1 MASAFEFTLNG
12 RSIRVSDVSPNTTLL
27 EYLRSSG
34 LTGTKEGCAE
44 GDCGACSVAIVERD
58 ANGKAAYRAVNSC
71 LMPICLLAGRDVVSV
86 EGICKSEIRNPKSE
100 IEKLHPVQ
108 RAMAEGYG
116 AQCGYCTPGFICSLF
131 EGYYRNDLHT
141 HDDLDDQLSGNLCRC
156 TGYRPIRDAAME
168 AFQCGVRSAECGI
181 KDQFAERLQYSE
193 ARLGAAAYES
203 AGEKFLR
210 PVSLAELFQSLNA
223 NPEAR
228 LIAGATELGLEITK
242 RYKKFSTL
250 ISIEAVAELRE
261 IKSTATEWHIG
272 GAVTLT
278 VIKDKL
284 GAEFSMLNDMLRVF
298 GSRQIRNRATMGG
311 NIVTAS
317 PIGDSAPCLLALE
330 ASVVLASKKGERAL
344 PVGEFFLAYRK
355 TALQAGEVLKTI
367 IIPRGVSAAGLTRKT
382 AWLKVSKR
390 REMDIS
396 TVAGAFVVDL
406 DSKNVVRHVR
416 LGYGGVAAMPARAK
430 QTEAALLGKAWSAET
445 IQSVLPV
452 LRTEFTPISD
462 VRGTAEY
469 RSGLITSLLEK
480 FECSTRV
487 SRVGSGV
494 TPKPSSDKLN
504 LVERNFRRDA
514 ENHPPEAGAT
524 KTAHESAHK
533 HVTGESIYTD
543 DFGARRQMLEVWPVC
558 APHARAK
565 ILKRDASAART
576 MPGVAAVLLAED
588 VPGVNDVGAVR
599 HDEVLL
605 ADKEVFYHGQII
617 ALVVGETQEACRNA
631 AAKIVVEYEPLPP
644 ILKIEDAI
652 AQNSVHYEP
661 NFIRRGDV
669 AKIFGVVSRTFDAAG
684 EATPG
689 FRRDAENHPRDAGAT
704 ATTTGATQILEGE
717 FSFGG
722 QEHFYLE
729 MQAAYAEPGE
739 EGSMFVMSSTQH
751 PSEVQHIVAH
761 VLQVPTNHVVV
772 QSPRMGG
779 GFGGKETQAAM
790 FAALAALAAAKTR
803 QAVRVRV
810 NRDLDMM
817 ITGKRHPFLA
827 RFKVGHDAEGRLLAA
842 KVELFSNAGWS
853 LDLSMPVTDRA
864 MFHLDNA
871 YYIPNVEFSGQA
883 MKTNVASNTAFRG
896 FGGPQG
902 MLVIEE
908 ILDRVARRL
917 GKTPEEVRERNLYH
931 GTGETNTTH
940 YGQEIADNRIQR
952 VWQELKQSSEFGKR
966 RAEIAEWNSQHPQR
980 KRGLAMTPVK
990 FGISFT
996 LTHLNQAGALVLIYQ
1011 DGTVQVN
1018 HGATE
1023 MGQGVHTNMAM
1034 VTAKELG
1041 ISLKNVRVMPT
1052 STDKVP
1058 NTSATAAS
1066 CGTDLNGMAV
1076 KNACDI
1082 LRERLAPVAAKMLAA
1097 KLGREIP
1104 PENIFFANDFVFE
1117 AGSLVA
1123 ESIQMSTQNPAL
1135 MDEISRGETAIP
1147 FAKVVQAAY
1156 VQRIGLSSTG
1166 YYRTPEIHYDRA
1178 KGQGK
1183 PFHYFAV
1190 GAAVTEV
1197 EVDGF
1202 TGMMR
1207 ILRADLLQ
1215 DCGNSI
1221 NPGINIGQI
1230 EGAYVQGAGWLTCE
1244 ELVWNDQGVLLTHS
1258 PDTYKIPAVG
1268 DRPLEFNVKL
1278 LKDAEQAN
1286 TIFGSKAVGEP
1297 PFMLAISVREAI
1309 RDAVAAFG
1317 SGQGE
1322 VALASPATGEAI
1334 WRAIQRVKAPS
1345 TNIQAPEKLQT
1356 PSSKQTGAMAI

>member
-12 RSIRVSDVSPNTTLL
+12 RSVCVSDVSPNTTLL
-27 EYLRSSG
+27 EYLRSTG

-58 ANGKAAYRAVNSC
+58 ADGKAAYRAVNSC
-71 LMPICLLAGRDVVSV
+71 LMPVCLLAGREVVSV
-86 EGICKSEIRNPKSE
+86 EGVGCSKQM
-100 IEKLHPVQ
+100 HPVQ

-131 EGYYRNDLHT
+131 EGYYRNDIHT

-168 AFQCGVRSAECGI
+168 ACAGRAAANGNDAFV
-181 KDQFAERLQYSE
+181 ERLKKSDASISKAEY
-193 ARLGAAAYES
+193 AC
-203 AGEKFLR
+203 AGEKFFR
-210 PVSLAELFQSLNA
+210 PTSLVELFRLRKE
-223 NPEAR
+223 NPDAR

-250 ISIEAVAELRE
+250 ISTEAVAELKE
-261 IKSTATEWHIG
+261 IKSTPDAWHIG

-284 GAEFSMLNDMLRVF
+284 GAEFPALNDMLRVF

-317 PIGDSAPCLLALE
+317 PIGDSAPVLLATD
-330 ASVVLASKKGERAL
+330 AQVVLASESGERTL
-344 PVGEFFLAYRK
+344 LIGEFFIAYRK
-355 TALQAGEVLKTI
+355 TALQTNEVLKSI
-367 IIPRGVSAAGLTRKT
+367 IVPRSGAAVGLTRKV
-382 AWLKVSKR
+382 AWYKVSKR

-396 TVAGAFVVDL
+396 TVAGCFAVDV
-406 DSKNVVRHVR
+406 DKQNVVRHVR
-416 LGYGGVAAMPARAK
+416 LAFGGVAAMPARAK
-430 QTEAALLGKAWSAET
+430 KTEAALTGKPWSRET
-445 IQSVLPV
+445 IQNVLPI

-462 VRGTAEY
+462 VRGSVEY
-469 RSGLITSLLEK
+469 RTGLITSLLEK

-494 TPKPSSDKLN
+494 TPEPSVDNFKDFGQK
-504 LVERNFRRDA
+504 NFRWDA
-514 ENHPPEAGAT
+514 ENHPRDAGA
-524 KTAHESAHK
+524 TAHESAHK
-533 HVTGESIYTD
+533 HVSGESIYTD
-543 DFGARRQMLEVWPVC
+543 DFGAKRNLLEVWPLC

-565 ILKRDASAART
+565 ILKRDASAAKT
-576 MPGVAAVLLAED
+576 MPGVATVLLAED
-588 VPGVNDVGAVR
+588 VPGLNDVGAVR

-605 ADKEVFYHGQII
+605 ADKEVFYHSQIV
-617 ALVVGETQEACRNA
+617 ALVVGESQEACRNA
-631 AAKIVVEYEPLPP
+631 AAKIVVEYEPLTP
-644 ILKIEDAI
+644 ILRIEDAI
-652 AQNSVHYEP
+652 AQSSAHYEP
-661 NFIRRGDV
+661 NFIRRGD
-669 AKIFGVVSRTFDAAG
+669 AAG
-684 EATPG
+684 ALK
-689 FRRDAENHPRDAGAT
+689 T
-704 ATTTGATQILEGE
+704 APQILEGE

-739 EGSMFVMSSTQH
+739 DGSMFVMSSTQH

-761 VLQVPTNHVVV
+761 VLHVPVNHVVV

-779 GFGGKETQAAM
+779 GFGGKETQAAI
-790 FAALAALAAAKTR
+790 FAALAALAATR
-803 QAVRVRV
+803 TKRPVRVRV

-817 ITGKRHPFLA
+817 ITGKRHPFFA
-827 RFKVGHDAEGRLLAA
+827 RFKVGYDGEGKLLAA
-842 KVELFSNAGWS
+842 KVELFSNGGWS

-864 MFHLDNA
+864 LFHLDNS
-871 YYIPNVEFSGQA
+871 YYIPHVEFSGQA
-883 MKTNVASNTAFRG
+883 MKTNVVSNTAFRG

-908 ILDRVARRL
+908 IIDRIARRL
-917 GKTPEEVRERNLYH
+917 GKSPESARERNLYY

-940 YGQEIADNRIQR
+940 YGQLIADNRIQR
-952 VWQELKQSSEFGKR
+952 VWNELKQSSEFEKR
-966 RAEIAEWNSQHPQR
+966 RAGIAKWNSENPQR

-1023 MGQGVHTNMAM
+1023 MGQGVNTNMAM
-1034 VTAKELG
+1034 VAAKELG
-1041 ISLKNVRVMPT
+1041 VSLKNVRVMPT

-1082 LRERLAPVAAKMLAA
+1082 LRERLAPVAAKMLSA
-1097 KLGREIP
+1097 KIGREIS
-1104 PENIFFANDFVFE
+1104 EASVVFANDFVFE

-1123 ESIQMSTQNPAL
+1123 ESIQMSTRNPAL
-1135 MDEISRGETAIP
+1135 MDEISRGQTAIP
-1147 FAKVVQAAY
+1147 FEKVVQSAY

-1178 KGQGK
+1178 KGKGK
-1183 PFHYFAV
+1183 PFHYFAI

-1207 ILRADLLQ
+1207 ILRADILQ
-1215 DCGNSI
+1215 DTGNSI

-1244 ELVWNDQGVLLTHS
+1244 ELVWNDKGVLLTHS

-1268 DRPLEFNVKL
+1268 DRPLVFNVNL

-1317 SGQGE
+1317 SGKGE
-1322 VALASPATGEAI
+1322 IELSSPATCEAI
-1334 WRAIQRVKAPS
+1334 WMAIQKCKAS
-1345 TNIQAPEKLQT
+1345 
-1356 PSSKQTGAMAI
+1356 GAKVFSGVPASAQ